1 MRVAMVSEHA
11 SPLAALGGADAG
23 GQNVHVAELATELG
37 RRGHEV
43 VVHTRRTDP
52 SVPRRIPLAANVAV
66 DHVEAGPPEPIPKDD
81 LLPYMGAFAKG
92 LARQWRSERPAI
104 VHSHFWMSGRAALAA
119 ARPLGLPVVHT
130 FHALDVVR
138 RRYQGEC
145 HRSPSEW
152 LETEQELVW
161 RADRLIA
168 QCSDEVF
175 ELARLDAPAGRITV
189 APSGVDVGHFTP
201 DGPADGRRDG
211 VPRLV
216 CLARLVERKG
226 VGDAIAALA
235 DLPGVELVVAG
246 GPDPA
251 RLHHDPEV
259 RRLQALVRELGVA
272 DRVDFRGRV
281 SRQEAPRLLRS
292 ADAVVCVPWYEPFG
306 IVPLEA
312 MACGVP
318 VIGSA
323 VGGLIDTVVHGL
335 TGLHVP
341 PQRPDAIAAAARTLL
356 DDARL
361 RQELGQVGADR
372 VRRLY
377 TWPRTAEA
385 TLAAYRTVVGPA
397 EAAARGQG

>member
-23 GQNVHVAELATELG
+23 GQNVHVAELANELG

-43 VVHTRRTDP
+43 VVHTRLTDP
-52 SVPRRIPLAANVAV
+52 SLPRRMPLAANVVV
-66 DHVEAGPPEPIPKDD
+66 DHVNAGPPEPIPKDE
-81 LLPYMGAFAKG
+81 LLPYMGAFAEE
-92 LARQWRSERPAI
+92 LVREWRRERPAV
-104 VHSHFWMSGRAALAA
+104 VHSHFWMSGRASLAA

-138 RRYQGEC
+138 RRYQGER
-145 HRSPSEW
+145 HQSPSEW
-152 LETEQELVW
+152 LETERELVW

-175 ELARLDAPAGRITV
+175 ELARLNAPVGRITV
-189 APSGVDVGHFTP
+189 APSGVDVEHFTP
-201 DGPADGRRDG
+201 DGAVDARREG

-226 VGDAIAALA
+226 VGDAIAALP

-246 GPDPA
+246 GPPRASLD
-251 RLHHDPEV
+251 HDPEV

-281 SRQEAPRLLRS
+281 SRHEAPRLLRS

-341 PQRPDAIAAAARTLL
+341 PRRPDAIVAAARTLL
-356 DDARL
+356 DNARL
-361 RQELGQVGADR
+361 RGELGHAGAKR

-385 TLAAYRTVVGPA
+385 TLAAYRTVVEPA
-397 EAAARGQG
+397 EAAARGRA